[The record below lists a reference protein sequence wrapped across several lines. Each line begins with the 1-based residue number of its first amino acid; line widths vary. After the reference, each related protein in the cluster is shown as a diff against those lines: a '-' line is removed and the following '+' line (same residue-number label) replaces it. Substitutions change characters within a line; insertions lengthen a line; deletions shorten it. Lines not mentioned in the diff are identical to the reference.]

1 MLQYAVIL
9 IFLALKRL
17 FMLKAKKR
25 TKKSTMIPI
34 VLHTKLKIIAAKTG
48 KGIEEVIRKT
58 LEKEVEKQKNYL

>member
-1 MLQYAVIL
+1 
-9 IFLALKRL
+9 
-17 FMLKAKKR
+17 MLKAKKR

-58 LEKEVEKQKNYL
+58 LEKEVEKHKNYL